1 MFAAVSR
8 LPNIYI
14 SRYLDIYD
22 AVSGCEAG
30 DLLRVTCCSADPDQA
45 HQAAMTHVPWPATAF
60 LRQEAGSLDIGD
72 CRNSRTIPFCVN
84 IWLIIT
90 S

>member
-60 LRQEAGSLDIGD
+60 LRRQGASTSGTAETVGQFLFA
-72 CRNSRTIPFCVN
+72 
-84 IWLIIT
+84 LIST
-90 S
+90 C